1 MKLSMHCAIALR
13 SFALW
18 RVSPSKFKTAWLKSQ
33 MQFRRMQYTGEKS
46 TVPIIY
52 SAECKKIS
60 LGIAMLHCHDCPMS
74 MSKYHTNDDEDF
86 GHHNGVN

>member
-1 MKLSMHCAIALR
+1 MHCAIALR

-18 RVSPSKFKTAWLKSQ
+18 RVSPSKFKKLTAWLKSQ

-52 SAECKKIS
+52 SAECKKIP
-60 LGIAMLHCHDCPMS
+60 LGIALQHCHDCPMS
-74 MSKYHTNDDEDF
+74 MSKYDNDDEGF
-86 GHHNGVN
+86 FHNNGRN